1 MSQEARKLP
10 YGDGRDALLAAVL
23 DVVAEKGLRGATYR
37 SVAARAG
44 VNHAL
49 VTHHFGSMEG
59 LLAATMEWSVQ
70 RSIEETGLSG
80 IADFDGNFA
89 DTLIATVSAE
99 PELQLFQFEM
109 ILESRRN
116 PQIRAMVERLYAN
129 YVNTVEEAL
138 TRRGAG
144 HTQRSL
150 ACHLRRPRRPHA
162 SIPHHQ
168 RPRPDQVRRHSGR
181 SPDNRAGGGE
191 RNDAK
196 ASHEIRPDAGT
207 HRRRRRRAR
216 FCTVNAAKTAL

>member
-138 TRRGAG
+138 TRRGVDTRNEA
-144 HTQRSL
+144 SL
-150 ACHLRRPRRPHA
+150 AIFAALDGLMLQFLTISDPARIRSA
-162 SIPHHQ
+162 VV
-168 RPRPDQVRRHSGR
+168 QVGR
-181 SPDNRAGGGE
+181 L
-191 RNDAK
+191 
-196 ASHEIRPDAGT
+196 I
-207 HRRRRRRAR
+207 
-216 FCTVNAAKTAL
+216 TALEAANGTTQKPATK